1 MGRERAFPDAGLCL
15 FHFPL
20 LCLFH
25 FPLRDCV
32 AAAFV
37 VYYKL
42 VCLAQAHG
50 SHYFSYDPDWRKQV
64 CSMT

>member
-20 LCLFH
+20 
-25 FPLRDCV
+25 RDC
-32 AAAFV
+32 AAADFV

-42 VCLAQAHG
+42 VCLAQARAAAITLG
-50 SHYFSYDPDWRKQV
+50 MISSGENRYEV
-64 CSMT
+64 

>member
-20 LCLFH
+20 
-25 FPLRDCV
+25 RDCA

>member
-15 FHFPL
+15 FHFPHRTS
-20 LCLFH
+20 FA
-25 FPLRDCV
+25 PSPRDC
-32 AAAFV
+32 AAAVFV

-42 VCLAQAHG
+42 VCLAQARG

>member
-20 LCLFH
+20 
-25 FPLRDCV
+25 RDC
-32 AAAFV
+32 AAADFV